1 MKARKKLNQVR
12 DRRAARVAAR
22 IMGTAERPRLVVS
35 RSNQYVY
42 AQLVDDAL
50 GKTIAAVSSFGKGD
64 GTGAAGKKGTK
75 TEQAFA
81 AGVALAGKAL
91 EKGIKTAVFDRGS
104 SRFHGRV
111 KSFADGAKKGGL
123 KI

>member
-1 MKARKKLNQVR
+1 MKTRKKLNQKR
-12 DRRAARVAAR
+12 GRRAARVAAR

-42 AQLVDDAL
+42 AQLIDDAL
-50 GKTIAAVSSFGKGD
+50 GQTLAAVSSFGKGEGA
-64 GTGAAGKKGTK
+64 GTTGKKETK
-75 TEQAFA
+75 TAQAFA
-81 AGVALAGKAL
+81 AGVALAEKAL
-91 EKGIKTAVFDRGS
+91 EKGIKTAIFDRGS